1 MRDGRPWLMWFSR
14 GVTVTLILTCM
25 KHFKSLGALNAEFGF
40 APPNHPLL
48 ALYRCNRDCSLGGRE
63 FTSDFY
69 NIGFKKLK
77 SGVFLYGRTR
87 YDHDNGT
94 MSFVKPRQVIEMR
107 NLEMEDDGFII
118 SFHEDFLNGHPLHAE
133 IKKYSFFEYESN
145 EALHLTPQ
153 EERIIWE
160 LYEKIV
166 LEYSQHQD
174 DLSRDIILSHI
185 DSILKYSHRFYKR
198 QFIHRVEVSG
208 KTASRFNESLV
219 TYFANGNLQDK
230 GFPTV
235 KLMADMLHLSP
246 RYLSDVLKQETGKT
260 ALELIHLFLMSEAKN
275 LLTASDTSVSEIA
288 YTLGFE
294 NLPYFSRLFKK
305 EVGITPG
312 QYKKHTLSLV

>member
-1 MRDGRPWLMWFSR
+1 
-14 GVTVTLILTCM
+14 M
-25 KHFKSLGALNAEFGF
+25 KHFKSLAGLNAEYGF
-40 APPNHPLL
+40 PVPKHPQI
-48 ALYRCNRDCSLGGRE
+48 ALYRCNNRNCSIGNTE
-63 FTSDFY
+63 FTTDFY
-69 NIGFKKLK
+69 NIGFKKMK

-133 IKKYSFFEYESN
+133 IKKYGFFEYESN

-153 EERIIWE
+153 EERIIWD
-160 LYEKIV
+160 LFEKIA
-166 LEYSQHQD
+166 LEYSQSQD
-174 DLSRDIILSHI
+174 DLSRDIILTHI

-198 QFIHRVEVSG
+198 QFINRVGVSG
-208 KTASRFNESLV
+208 KTASRFNEGLA
-219 TYFANGNLQDK
+219 TYFNSGQLQDK

-235 KLMADMLHLSP
+235 KLMADKLNLSP

-275 LLTASDTSVSEIA
+275 LLTTSDTSVSEIA

-312 QYKKHTLSLV
+312 QYKKHSVAPALASHL